1 MKKVLIGL
9 FGIGVTLPLV
19 AASTVSAESSLIVMT
34 SLPEGAEVSD
44 YVQVDLPLLE
54 AESLQVALD
63 GEALFS
69 SEEDFKGVWKPR
81 KLGEQTLVYTAGD
94 VTITRTVDVVK
105 LVKYDVTATIVGDG
119 VVAGLDAYMSD
130 SEVTLTATPSEG
142 YTFFGWST
150 TPVVMNTTYSFT
162 MPEDA
167 VALTAY
173 FVPTVALN
181 NYIADNKLMS
191 KDEAKQELLDDDEV
205 FTEDEMKELA
215 LGAPVIK
222 VKDGVATVSIQVQK
236 ASELNGEWEVVE
248 NGEVSIEIT
257 PNPGEK
263 AGFYKFVVPNQ
274 Q

>member
-9 FGIGVTLPLV
+9 FVTGLTLPLV
-19 AASTVSAESSLIVMT
+19 AASTVSAESSPIVMT

-105 LVKYDVTATIVGDG
+105 LVKYDVTATIIGDG
-119 VVAGLDAYMSD
+119 AVAGLNAYMSD
-130 SEVTLTATPSEG
+130 SVVTLTATPDEG
-142 YTFFGWST
+142 YVFCGWST
-150 TPVVMNTTYSFT
+150 TPVIMDATYSFT
-162 MPEDA
+162 MPENA

-173 FVPTVALN
+173 FVPAVALN

-205 FTEDEMKELA
+205 FTEEEMKALA

-248 NGEVSIEIT
+248 NGEVSVEIT
-257 PNPGEK
+257 PKAGEK

>member
-1 MKKVLIGL
+1 MLLGD
-9 FGIGVTLPLV
+9 
-19 AASTVSAESSLIVMT
+19 AT
-34 SLPEGAEVSD
+34 SGQVYDIEQTITFVSD
-44 YVQVDLPLLE
+44 GAIGSIVNPQ
-54 AESLQVALD
+54 
-63 GEALFS
+63 
-69 SEEDFKGVWKPR
+69 
-81 KLGEQTLVYTAGD
+81 VYTAI
-94 VTITRTVDVVK
+94 VTANSFAVTVDVVGNG
-105 LVKYDVTATIVGDG
+105 TITGMGDY
-119 VVAGLDAYMSD
+119 AAD
-130 SEVTLTATPSEG
+130 ETVTLTATPSEG

-150 TPVVMNTTYSFT
+150 TPVMMDTTYSFT

-205 FTEDEMKELA
+205 FTEDEMKALA

-236 ASELNGEWEVVE
+236 VSELDGEWEVVE
-248 NGEVSIEIT
+248 DGEVSIEIT
-257 PNPGEK
+257 PKASEK